1 VPTITPTSLPSLT
14 PTEYTAEAY
23 QEQYQ
28 EIVTNFEETIN
39 FNENDL
45 RAVLESQLYRQ
56 KVQESVLQELNIA
69 PVEEQ
74 VWARHILVEDEST
87 ADLVINRLDHGE
99 DFCGL
104 AAEFSTDTSNKDSC
118 GDLGWFGRGV
128 MVSEFEEAAFSLDI
142 GEISNPVETQFGWH
156 IIQKLGHEERPLSGA
171 EYQGRRDQGF
181 NDWLTDLRD
190 NSEIVIMD
198 DWIIIVPS
206 EPDLPVDLLSFIYQF
221 QQQQLQPTLPLPEP
235 TQP

>member
-1 VPTITPTSLPSLT
+1 MFQDSPETQASFVNQLSQIQSQLNPTLIGQQTLDQMIDDVLIRQEAVLRNITVTEDEIDQAIQEALGYYPDGTPTPTPTLPTLPTSTLSALQKSLLPPTATLTATSIPTATATLAPTETPTEVPTITPTSLPSLT

-28 EIVTNFEETIN
+28 EIVTNFEETID

-87 ADLVINRLDHGE
+87 AR
-99 DFCGL
+99 
-104 AAEFSTDTSNKDSC
+104 
-118 GDLGWFGRGV
+118 
-128 MVSEFEEAAFSLDI
+128 FSLI
-142 GEISNPVETQFGWH
+142 TI
-156 IIQKLGHEERPLSGA
+156 
-171 EYQGRRDQGF
+171 
-181 NDWLTDLRD
+181 LT
-190 NSEIVIMD
+190 EC
-198 DWIIIVPS
+198 
-206 EPDLPVDLLSFIYQF
+206 
-221 QQQQLQPTLPLPEP
+221 
-235 TQP
+235 